1 MSQQQLIERDREMIP
16 TRLLWAMLVLVLA
29 CLGLA
34 SVAALT
40 DRPLEAMPP
49 NLPIAQERSIVI
61 HAEMSGAVR
70 VEDISGSIIA
80 ELAPE
85 AGGFIA
91 GVGRVLD
98 RERSKHGLDPAL
110 PEALEGASL
119 VPLLVGAADR
129 AHDDRRRHIRVSA
142 RCGRRPLESAR
153 AR

>member
-70 VEDISGSIIA
+70 VEDVSGSVIA

-110 PEALEGASL
+110 PVRLIQYSDGRLALRDDHTSWRAEIRGFGQTNEAAFFA
-119 VPLLVGAADR
+119 LLNN
-129 AHDDRRRHIRVSA
+129 
-142 RCGRRPLESAR
+142 
-153 AR
+153 